1 MDDSYKKTLEIS
13 DYKYKQNHVLSI
25 NMSDQIILFNVSNEW
40 KVIPLIILLSY
51 PIIHDKLNKNIISI
65 VLCPKTF
72 RCSVFDDEYC
82 FENYYNDVMM
92 LKNKTTNSIEPITQ
106 KIIID
111 GKTLFNNSKR
121 FEIKI
126 MTLKNALMLVPDLL
140 ILQTNKSVYPVINK
154 KYYTNKLDTSDN
166 KIKSSIHPK
175 TLVYIIKYKSL
186 KSNKSKKLI
195 LIGKDASKNNVS
207 GYDLYKSGIM
217 DYLDKYKYKIMEN
230 SGYIY
235 PILWFTQINKK
246 DYKIITI
253 Q

>member
-1 MDDSYKKTLEIS
+1 
-13 DYKYKQNHVLSI
+13 
-25 NMSDQIILFNVSNEW
+25 
-40 KVIPLIILLSY
+40 
-51 PIIHDKLNKNIISI
+51 
-65 VLCPKTF
+65 
-72 RCSVFDDEYC
+72 
-82 FENYYNDVMM
+82 
-92 LKNKTTNSIEPITQ
+92 
-106 KIIID
+106 
-111 GKTLFNNSKR
+111 
-121 FEIKI
+121 